1 MVYFWLDLGTELAT
15 LLSLF
20 CLQVSTLH
28 IFLMEVTITV
38 ATATL
43 AFILKCENPGQAR
56 AFIKHFLETL
66 VGNRWLSQH

>member
-1 MVYFWLDLGTELAT
+1 
-15 LLSLF
+15 
-20 CLQVSTLH
+20 
-28 IFLMEVTITV
+28 MEVTITV

-43 AFILKCENPGQAR
+43 AFILKCENPGQAQ